1 MAKIVDITEKLD
13 FEQKPQIKIKGDTLT
28 VNNEAVTVLEI
39 MPLFEKEET
48 SSEELLRTCKLL
60 FSENDFEKIK
70 ALKLNVKDF
79 KTLFEI
85 TMSLVSGD
93 SEGETATPATT

>member
-1 MAKIVDITEKLD
+1 MAKIVDITEKLH

-39 MPLFEKEET
+39 MPLFEKEGT

-60 FSENDFEKIK
+60 FGEEDFEKIK
-70 ALKLNVKDF
+70 ALNLNFSDF
-79 KTLFEI
+79 TTLI
-85 TMSLVSGD
+85 RTALNLVAGD
-93 SEGETATPATT
+93 TRGEAATRAMT